1 MFEPGPHP
9 QEVQRLRLLRDLALL
24 DTLPEES
31 FDDLTRAAAEV
42 AEAPIALVSLVDE
55 NRQWFKSR
63 VGLGAC
69 ETARGVSFCGHAILN
84 PDQSPLIVED
94 ATKDLRFH
102 DNPLV
107 VGEPRV
113 IFYVGVP
120 LVVQGLPIGTLCVI
134 DHQPKQIAAEKLA
147 TLAGLARQVERTIA
161 LRTLCRDQ
169 TLAAISSRAAVDELN
184 TVFSILDTGIA
195 IQDYTGTIIDHNY
208 AAEKILGLNGDQLKG
223 RTSLD
228 PRWSAIKENG
238 EPFPGPDHPAMVTL
252 KTGLAC
258 TNVIMGVNRPDGS
271 QVWISINSAPIP
283 KSANGRGG
291 VVVSFTDIT
300 RERTRRID
308 AERGREELRTQK
320 DIAES
325 AMSHLQH
332 IIDNLPAMIGYWD
345 DQLRN
350 RFANNDYSQWFG
362 LSPAQINGRHIQE
375 FLGEEKY
382 QLNLPYI
389 TAALQGI
396 PQEFE
401 REIAI
406 GDKIGYALA
415 RYIPDVKD
423 GKVRGFFVL
432 ITDVST
438 LREAR
443 ALAVKAKE
451 EAEAANC
458 AKSQF
463 LANMSH
469 EIRTPL
475 NGTLGMLS
483 LLIDSPL
490 TEEQGDFAT
499 TARSSAEALL
509 TIINDIL
516 DFSKIESGKFLLEEI
531 AFEPQAL
538 VRECLDLFLPKAR
551 QQGLELRLESALPV
565 RCQVS
570 GDSGRVRQI
579 ALNLLSNAVKFTKSG
594 TVTVI
599 LGEQA
604 QADAPGK
611 MWLSLAVADTGVGIA
626 PQQMSGLFQPFS
638 QADASISRRYG
649 GTGLGLV
656 ISRRLCELMGGT
668 LTATSEPGR
677 GSVFTAQISCT
688 RKAPHVSARH
698 EVAGRNPC
706 PRKLRGRILVAEDNP
721 VNAVVT
727 LTMLRKMGLTAEMAG
742 NGIEA
747 VAAIARNSYD
757 LILMDCQMPE
767 KDGLQA
773 TREIRAL
780 EPDGQRIPILALTA
794 GAFSEER
801 DLCLA
806 SGMDEVLT
814 KPIQLETLQAALST
828 WLPLVVPTT

>member
-1 MFEPGPHP
+1 
-9 QEVQRLRLLRDLALL
+9 
-24 DTLPEES
+24 
-31 FDDLTRAAAEV
+31 
-42 AEAPIALVSLVDE
+42 
-55 NRQWFKSR
+55 
-63 VGLGAC
+63 
-69 ETARGVSFCGHAILN
+69 
-84 PDQSPLIVED
+84 
-94 ATKDLRFH
+94 
-102 DNPLV
+102 
-107 VGEPRV
+107 
-113 IFYVGVP
+113 
-120 LVVQGLPIGTLCVI
+120 
-134 DHQPKQIAAEKLA
+134 
-147 TLAGLARQVERTIA
+147 
-161 LRTLCRDQ
+161 
-169 TLAAISSRAAVDELN
+169 
-184 TVFSILDTGIA
+184 
-195 IQDYTGTIIDHNY
+195 
-208 AAEKILGLNGDQLKG
+208 
-223 RTSLD
+223 
-228 PRWSAIKENG
+228 
-238 EPFPGPDHPAMVTL
+238 
-252 KTGLAC
+252 
-258 TNVIMGVNRPDGS
+258 
-271 QVWISINSAPIP
+271 
-283 KSANGRGG
+283 
-291 VVVSFTDIT
+291 
-300 RERTRRID
+300 
-308 AERGREELRTQK
+308 
-320 DIAES
+320 
-325 AMSHLQH
+325 
-332 IIDNLPAMIGYWD
+332 
-345 DQLRN
+345 
-350 RFANNDYSQWFG
+350 
-362 LSPAQINGRHIQE
+362 
-375 FLGEEKY
+375 
-382 QLNLPYI
+382 
-389 TAALQGI
+389 
-396 PQEFE
+396 
-401 REIAI
+401 
-406 GDKIGYALA
+406 
-415 RYIPDVKD
+415 
-423 GKVRGFFVL
+423 
-432 ITDVST
+432 
-438 LREAR
+438 
-443 ALAVKAKE
+443 
-451 EAEAANC
+451 
-458 AKSQF
+458 
-463 LANMSH
+463 
-469 EIRTPL
+469 
-475 NGTLGMLS
+475 MLS